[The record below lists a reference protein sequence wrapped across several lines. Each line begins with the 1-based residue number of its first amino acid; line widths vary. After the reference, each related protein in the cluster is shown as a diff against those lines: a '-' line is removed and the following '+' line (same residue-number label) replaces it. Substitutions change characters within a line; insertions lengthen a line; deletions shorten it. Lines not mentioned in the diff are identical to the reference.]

1 MDPKVG
7 PTVDRVLQL
16 VAKRF
21 AEFQNTLPNERLDTR
36 SGVCAERIR
45 RDQPG
50 MVSLA
55 PIPRNIKH
63 PTTPN
68 MHSPDAF
75 DPTIVFLCAPAHLA
89 YQSQDG
95 KRGRTPLLHVKRDA
109 ALTEPSLDL
118 YCLRG
123 RPLIRNAKRIR
134 MLPCFSVRPPSIPY
148 PRVRLVLVGGR
159 TFVPPRS
166 RTRPKRRILG
176 PFAGKRAEEPHNGRR
191 HLADIHSAQLQGGTN
206 VTPPAVSP
214 PSCGG
219 DAS

>member
-1 MDPKVG
+1 MARSGTARAEPVDPKVG

-36 SGVCAERIR
+36 SGV
-45 RDQPG
+45 
-50 MVSLA
+50 
-55 PIPRNIKH
+55 
-63 PTTPN
+63 
-68 MHSPDAF
+68 
-75 DPTIVFLCAPAHLA
+75 
-89 YQSQDG
+89 
-95 KRGRTPLLHVKRDA
+95 
-109 ALTEPSLDL
+109 EPSLDL